1 MKILIVNK
9 FYYNRGGDCTCTI
22 NLEHMLHANGYE
34 TAVYAMDYPENIQ
47 TPFSKY
53 FAKEVSFSG
62 GIKNKLAA
70 AARIFGGAGVK
81 ASFAKILNEF
91 KPDIVHFNNIHS
103 YLSPVIVKMA
113 KDFGAKTIWTMHDY
127 KLVCPSYSCL
137 LNGKSCELCIGGDK
151 KNVLKTRCMKN
162 SLSASLLAYLEAM
175 KWSTDKLEKY
185 TDVYVC
191 PSKFM
196 ADKMAQGG
204 FDKNKIKVVCN
215 FIPDTMINNITV
227 KTERKSYY
235 AYVGRLSQEK
245 GVATLIKVASQLP
258 HTIKIAGDGPLAAEL
273 KDRYKDCKNIEFL
286 GRLNSSQVAE
296 LLSNAK
302 FSVMP
307 SECYENNPMGV
318 IESLCFGTPV
328 IGAKIGGIPELLEPS
343 NGMLFRSGDEK
354 SLNKTIDTMW
364 SLEYDYQQIS
374 KDSIE
379 RFNSRVYLN
388 KVLDT
393 YK

>member
-34 TAVYAMDYPENIQ
+34 TAVYAMDYPENIE

-70 AARIFGGAGVK
+70 ATRIFGGAGVK
-81 ASFAKILNEF
+81 TSFAKILNEF

-162 SLSASLLAYLEAM
+162 SLSASLLAYLETL

-227 KTERKSYY
+227 NTGRKSYY

-245 GVATLIKVASQLP
+245 GVTTLIKVASQLP
-258 HTIKIAGDGPLAAEL
+258 YTFKIAGDGPLAAEL
-273 KDRYKDCKNIEFL
+273 KEQYEDCKNIEFL
-286 GRLNSSQVAE
+286 GRLNSSQVAD

-343 NGMLFRSGDEK
+343 NGMLFRSGDES
-354 SLNKTIDTMW
+354 SLNRAIDTMW

-379 RFNSRVYLN
+379 RFNSKVYLN
-388 KVLDT
+388 KVLET